1 MITLND
7 CISLL
12 ILQSVQLLFPSFTSR
27 STSLSIRKKLADF
40 KKFFVIPTIKIFN
53 YYFYQNSQLLFK
65 ITIISSEFNSSITF
79 AVRPSYSIPS
89 PQLSPIPLKFPI
101 SFDPARNN
109 SPARANERK
118 KERRKRCEKKNCSTP
133 P

>member
-12 ILQSVQLLFPSFTSR
+12 ILQSLQLLFPSFTSR
-27 STSLSIRKKLADF
+27 STSLSIRKKLANF

-65 ITIISSEFNSSITF
+65 ITIISSEFNSSSLLQF
-79 AVRPSYSIPS
+79 AFRT
-89 PQLSPIPLKFPI
+89 QLSPIPLKFPI

-109 SPARANERK
+109 SPARTNERK
-118 KERRKRCEKKNCSTP
+118 KERSKRCEKKNCSTP